1 MNTYRGKTIKHWKN
15 NAEED
20 YFTTP
25 ISVLKYIT
33 VLEEQAK
40 QMEKEQSNDKIQ
52 KAIEKFEEAKNKSSS
67 LKDIVYLDGVLAVL
81 DTIKNET
88 SKN

>member
-1 MNTYRGKTIKHWKN
+1 MEQQTAVEWFIKELDKYKEAPWRYVNKGGKEAI
-15 NAEED
+15 
-20 YFTTP
+20 
-25 ISVLKYIT
+25 I
-33 VLEEQAK
+33 EQAK

-88 SKN
+88 FKK